1 MKRVVCLLLIV
12 LIACAG
18 CADKKTRIF
27 TLIPGD
33 PPTWRSPGGGE
44 PWKSPAVHRYEIA
57 KWEMKL
63 NKVEEELDRV
73 KDMLKQ
79 SELRNEA
86 SLVRMAEL
94 KESQRSEIESSE
106 NATRLYEI
114 VIESQK
120 LTIETLQKL
129 CLLYEE

>member
-12 LIACAG
+12 LIAYAG
-18 CADKKTRIF
+18 CAGKKTSPF

-33 PPTWRSPGGGE
+33 PPHWESPGGEHFVSSG
-44 PWKSPAVHRYEIA
+44 VHRNEIA

-63 NKVEEELDRV
+63 NKVE
-73 KDMLKQ
+73 DMLKQ

-94 KESQRSEIESSE
+94 KESHRSEVESSE

-120 LTIETLQKL
+120 VTIETLQKL
-129 CLLYEE
+129 CLLYEEYYEE